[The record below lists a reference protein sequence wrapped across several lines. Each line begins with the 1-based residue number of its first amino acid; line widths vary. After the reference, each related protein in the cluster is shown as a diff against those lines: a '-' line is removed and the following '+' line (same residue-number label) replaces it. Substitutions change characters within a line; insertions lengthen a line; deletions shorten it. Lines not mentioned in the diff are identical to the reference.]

1 MAAKL
6 LSAATATGAS
16 SSYVL
21 SRGAPTLVQEHT
33 VQATITGAPTAV
45 TIALEASLDN
55 GVSWN
60 ALGTYAFVAADLTA
74 GFAMFHVVNKPAE
87 LVRLNLT
94 VLTGGTAPTVTGY
107 YLPFGRR
114 GA

>member
-1 MAAKL
+1 MAVKL
-6 LSAATATGAS
+6 LSAVTTTGAGS
-16 SSYVL
+16 SWPL
-21 SRGAPTLVQEHT
+21 RNGVQEHT
-33 VQATITGAPTAV
+33 VQAVITGAPTAV
-45 TIALEASLDN
+45 TVALEASLD
-55 GVSWN
+55 GGTSWN
-60 ALGTYAFVAADLTA
+60 AIGTYAFVAGDLTA

-94 VLTGGTAPTVTGY
+94 VLTGGTSPTVTGY